1 MSWHRI
7 KTYFHHLQHALIV
20 GVCSSAFGWGA
31 VAGAA
36 FLGFWGRPVKMGG
49 LIPEWL
55 LQPLASAAFAVLF
68 VFVIH
73 LIVIAPIR
81 AFFMLRPFSVKVAV
95 GFVETQYP
103 PGRFEP
109 QKVAIIVTNRSYLPR
124 SNCVFH
130 IMSVNGCE
138 ENYFPEI
145 YRRIFAP
152 IRGYETYNI
161 HDVDF

>member
-1 MSWHRI
+1 MSGHRI

-49 LIPEWL
+49 PIPEWL
-55 LQPLASAAFAVLF
+55 QQPLASAAFAVLF

-73 LIVIAPIR
+73 LIVIALIR
-81 AFFMLRPFSVKVAV
+81 AFFMLRPFSVKVAA

-103 PGRFEP
+103 
-109 QKVAIIVTNRSYLPR
+109 L
-124 SNCVFH
+124 
-130 IMSVNGCE
+130 
-138 ENYFPEI
+138 
-145 YRRIFAP
+145 
-152 IRGYETYNI
+152 
-161 HDVDF
+161 D